1 MDLNHLKWD
10 KQGLIP
16 AVIQDWRSGTILM
29 LGYMNPESLQ
39 LSLEKKTIH
48 FWSRERKRI
57 WEKGETSGN
66 RLLLKDIFVD
76 CDGDTLLVKAEP
88 MGPTCHTNAWTC
100 FFLRMRGDG
109 SGQLE
114 KTTDGFGAGILD
126 TLYRTIQDRKAH
138 PSAESYTSTLLTGGV
153 DKVLKKVVEE
163 AGEVALAA
171 KGGKKNEIVYEVADL
186 LFHTLVALGYHDVNP
201 DEIYREL
208 ANRYGVSGLK
218 AKVNSALEKGA
229 TK

>member
-1 MDLNHLKWD
+1 
-10 KQGLIP
+10 
-16 AVIQDWRSGTILM
+16 
-29 LGYMNPESLQ
+29 
-39 LSLEKKTIH
+39 
-48 FWSRERKRI
+48 
-57 WEKGETSGN
+57 
-66 RLLLKDIFVD
+66 
-76 CDGDTLLVKAEP
+76 
-88 MGPTCHTNAWTC
+88 
-100 FFLRMRGDG
+100 
-109 SGQLE
+109 
-114 KTTDGFGAGILD
+114 
-126 TLYRTIQDRKAH
+126 
-138 PSAESYTSTLLTGGV
+138 V

-171 KGGKKNEIVYEVADL
+171 KGGKKNELVYEVADL